1 MDIGERIRNRRKEM
15 DMTQDQL
22 AAKAGFKNRSAIS
35 KLETAGND
43 VTMRQVKRIAECLDT
58 TPAYLMGWSDIVC
71 EIPLSQATERNPGM
85 IPDDVIEDM
94 IKNRTL
100 SNADTQM
107 IEILRIYRMLSDTK
121 RNKVYDYIIDLSKV
135 QDYENENKK

>member
-71 EIPLSQATERNPGM
+71 EIPFLQATERNPGM
-85 IPDDVIEDM
+85 IQDDAFEDM
-94 IKNRTL
+94 IKNMTL
-100 SNADTQM
+100 SNADTRM

>member
-43 VTMRQVKRIAECLDT
+43 VTMRQVKKLAECLDT

-71 EIPLSQATERNPGM
+71 ESPFLQAAERNPGM
-85 IPDDVIEDM
+85 IPDDIIEDM
-94 IKNRTL
+94 IKDRIF

-107 IEILRIYRMLSDTK
+107 IEIFRIYKMLSDAK